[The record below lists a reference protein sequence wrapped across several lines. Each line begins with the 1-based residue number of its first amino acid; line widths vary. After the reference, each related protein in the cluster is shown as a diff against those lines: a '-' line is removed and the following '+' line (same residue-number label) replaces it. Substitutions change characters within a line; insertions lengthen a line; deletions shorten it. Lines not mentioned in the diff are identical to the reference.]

1 MSTTLTEGYL
11 KNAQATSISSKAA
24 WSACFFPSDYDIKS
38 QKEDESEKKYLVDKT
53 AND

>member
-1 MSTTLTEGYL
+1 MSTTLTEEYL
-11 KNAQATSISSKAA
+11 KNAQATSFFLHGQRV
-24 WSACFFPSDYDIKS
+24 FFPSDYDIKS